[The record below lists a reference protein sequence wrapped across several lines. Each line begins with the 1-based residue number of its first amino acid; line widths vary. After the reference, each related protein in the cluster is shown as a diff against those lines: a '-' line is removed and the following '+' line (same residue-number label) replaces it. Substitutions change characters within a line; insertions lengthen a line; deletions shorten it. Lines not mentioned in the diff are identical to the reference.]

1 MKRSMIV
8 ERKGVEKAILP
19 DKVETTIY
27 ITTTTLLVLSLE
39 QDQGSSQNC
48 TTQATVMETAPGTTR
63 RLGDVRRKQERSPE
77 HRWRLLSHLR
87 IHLHPS
93 WCFMLMRNLPT
104 KNLTAVVAVITAHRP
119 PRWQF
124 LLQRLLDLP
133 KWTLS
138 WACVAR
144 CTGSTNVQA
153 GCIRQ

>member
-63 RLGDVRRKQERSPE
+63 RLGDVRLKQERSPPND
-77 HRWRLLSHLR
+77 HLLAETPPRETPQERSPVRAPL
-87 IHLHPS
+87 PS
-93 WCFMLMRNLPT
+93 PDPPFMLTRNLPT
-104 KNLTAVVAVITAHRP
+104 KNQTAVVAVTTAHRP
-119 PRWQF
+119 PCWQL
-124 LLQRLLDLP
+124 LLQRLPDVP
-133 KWTLS
+133 KWTLL
-138 WACVAR
+138 
-144 CTGSTNVQA
+144 
-153 GCIRQ
+153 